1 MELKKIKKSIY
12 PQDYRAQKK
21 KVAAYVRVSSKF
33 EKQTY
38 SYFSQ
43 VEYYKEKIKK
53 NANWNFVNVYADY
66 GISGSSD
73 HNRAGFLQLMN
84 DALNGKVDLIL
95 TKSISRFSRNTVD
108 TLKYIRMLRDIGV
121 GVIFE
126 ENNINTLNLN
136 NELILTLLSTMA
148 QREVENLGMNIS
160 IGKRMSV
167 LNGKITIQNRIY
179 GYDNI
184 DNKLYINK
192 EEAKN
197 IRKIFKLY
205 CDGYKNSEIIELMRA
220 SKAKTIRDKCDWN
233 CYDIIKILANRIYLG
248 ELRRGDRTDQK
259 YLNVKNDEFVERE
272 IIHITN
278 HHEPIIS
285 NEVFEKAQ
293 EIRAKRYKESGFSKK
308 SKNNSIIKDFIRC
321 GFCGYKVSKSE
332 NLWFCNKKGKKY
344 NGCYNSIVIN
354 NEILSEAFY
363 KCCELLMSEKNMY
376 DELFNKNS
384 NITYKL
390 NSEKDNY
397 VREHS
402 KLVNAF
408 MRKKI
413 NKFTFSEKSTSIK
426 KKIEEVDK
434 KLNVLNMN
442 FIKLKAIRKAVLNVK
457 SSIIQ
462 LVLSKDEGAFEKLFQ
477 KIVTYIVL
485 GGKTKENK
493 ENSAIITFIFKI
505 NSDIQFNRKNIVNY
519 FTSNLY
525 LDDNKFILLDYT
537 WDKELIQ
544 FKNVVQ
550 DDNVIK
556 KEKVKHKIVIRY
568 VIDSGM

>member
-43 VEYYKEKIKK
+43 MEYYKEKIKK
-53 NANWNFVNVYADY
+53 NANWTFVNVYADY
-66 GISGSSD
+66 GVSGSSD
-73 HNRAGFLQLMN
+73 HNRAGFLQLIN

-95 TKSISRFSRNTVD
+95 TKSVSRFSRNTVD

-160 IGKRMSV
+160 LGKKMSL

-220 SKAKTIRDKCDWN
+220 SKAKTIRDKSDWN
-233 CYDIIKILANRIYLG
+233 CYDIIKILSNRIYLG
-248 ELRRGDRTDQK
+248 ELERGVRTDQK

-293 EIRAKRYKESGFSKK
+293 EIRAKRYKESGFSKT
-308 SKNNSIIKDFIRC
+308 SPNNSIIKNCVRC
-321 GFCGYKVSKSE
+321 GFCGYRVSRSE
-332 NLWFCNKKGKKY
+332 NVWYCNKRGRKY

-363 KCCELLMSEKNMY
+363 KCCELLMSKENTY

-384 NITYKL
+384 NIIYKL

-397 VREHS
+397 VREHA

-413 NKFTFSEKSTSIK
+413 NKFTFSEKSSSIK
-426 KKIEEVDK
+426 QKIEEVDE
-434 KLNVLNMN
+434 KLNILNMN
-442 FIKLKAIRKAVLNVK
+442 FIKLKAIRTAVLNVK
-457 SSIIQ
+457 ASIIQ
-462 LVLSKDEGAFEKLFQ
+462 LALSKDESAFEKLFQ
-477 KIVTYIVL
+477 KIVTYIVF
-485 GGKTKENK
+485 GGKTKDNK
-493 ENSAIITFIFKI
+493 ENPAMITFIFKI
-505 NSDIQFNRKNIVNY
+505 NPDIQFNRQTLVNY
-519 FTSNLY
+519 SVKDSY
-525 LDDNKFILLDYT
+525 LDDNRFILLDYT
-537 WDKELIQ
+537 WDKELRQ

-550 DDNVIK
+550 DNNEIK
-556 KEKVKHKIVIRY
+556 REKIKHKIVIRY

>member
-33 EKQTY
+33 EGQTY

-43 VEYYKEKIKK
+43 IEYYTEKIRK
-53 NANWNFVNVYADY
+53 NANWTFVNVYADY

-73 HNRAGFLQLMN
+73 HNRAGFLELIN

-95 TKSISRFSRNTVD
+95 TKSVSRFSRNTAD

-148 QREVENLGMNIS
+148 QREIENMGMRVYM
-160 IGKRMSV
+160 GKRMNC
-167 LNGKITIQNRIY
+167 LNGKITVKNKIY

-192 EEAKN
+192 DEAKN
-197 IRKIFKLY
+197 IRKIFELY
-205 CDGYKNSEIIELMRA
+205 CDGYKNSEIVEIMKA
-220 SKAKTIRDKCDWN
+220 SKAKTIRNTCDWN
-233 CYDIIKILANRIYLG
+233 CRDIVNILANRIYLG
-248 ELRRGDRTDQK
+248 ELERGVRTKQK
-259 YLNVKNDEFVERE
+259 YLKVKNDEFVERE

-278 HHEPIIS
+278 HHESIIS
-285 NEVFEKAQ
+285 NEVFENAQ
-293 EIRAKRYKESGFSKK
+293 EIRGKRYKESGFSKIR
-308 SKNNSIIKDFIRC
+308 KNNSILKECIRC
-321 GFCGYKVSKSE
+321 GFCGNKVSRLR
-332 NLWFCNKKGKKY
+332 NMWFCNKKGKTY
-344 NGCYNSIVIN
+344 NGCYSSIVIK
-354 NEILSEAFY
+354 NEMLNEVFY
-363 KCCELLMSEKNMY
+363 KCCELLMSKENMY
-376 DELFNKNS
+376 DELFNKNN
-384 NITYKL
+384 NINYKL

-408 MRKKI
+408 LGRKI

-434 KLNVLNMN
+434 KLNIVNMN
-442 FIKLKAIRKAVLNVK
+442 FIKLKSIRTAVLNVK
-457 SSIIQ
+457 ASIIQ
-462 LVLSKDEGAFEKLFQ
+462 LALSKDEKAFEKLLK
-477 KIVTYIVL
+477 KIVTYIII
-485 GGKTKENK
+485 GGKSENNK
-493 ENSAIITFIFKI
+493 ENPAMITFIFKI
-505 NSDIQFNRKNIVNY
+505 NSDVQFNSKTLINY
-519 FTSNLY
+519 SLIDSY
-525 LDDNKFILLDYT
+525 SDDNRFIVLDYT
-537 WDKELIQ
+537 WNKEFRQ

-550 DDNVIK
+550 KDNVIK
-556 KEKVKHKIVIRY
+556 RERIKYKIVIRY